1 MIERQALVVEAE
13 GVEQRGVEVVHGD
26 DLVDGFVT
34 EVVGVAVSM
43 ALLDAAAVEPHRE
56 AAATVIAA
64 VRSLRDRGA
73 AEFAHPDHQRRIEQS
88 ALLEVSHQRGVRL
101 AMSAAHGSAV
111 LSSRPEQWLA
121 ERTEYAARELHE
133 CVEFDPGKRGGVP
146 MLKGTRMSVAQLLAE
161 LGEGRSTVDVA
172 EDFDLDAALV
182 KRFVCGLA
190 VCLDRTTST

>member
-1 MIERQALVVEAE
+1 
-13 GVEQRGVEVVHGD
+13 
-26 DLVDGFVT
+26 
-34 EVVGVAVSM
+34 
-43 ALLDAAAVEPHRE
+43 
-56 AAATVIAA
+56 
-64 VRSLRDRGA
+64 
-73 AEFAHPDHQRRIEQS
+73 
-88 ALLEVSHQRGVRL
+88 
-101 AMSAAHGSAV
+101 MSAAHGSAV

-161 LGEGRSTVDVA
+161 LGEGRSTVEVA